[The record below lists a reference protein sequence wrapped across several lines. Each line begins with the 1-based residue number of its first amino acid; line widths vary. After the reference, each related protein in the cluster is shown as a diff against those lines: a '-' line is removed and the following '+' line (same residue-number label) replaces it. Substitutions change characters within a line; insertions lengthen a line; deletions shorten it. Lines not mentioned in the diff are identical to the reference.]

1 MPNSAQLKTRGLELQ
16 AKLAEIETAETLS
29 EGEKAAAFD
38 ALSKDFEDHQLAVN
52 NSERAAEFRTKF
64 AIGGEAAPDGES
76 DDLPR
81 MYCGNLRSK
90 RAHIAS
96 AFMRSQG
103 YRDAIHDLGGPKGI
117 IEGAKSQFDHK
128 FELSTK
134 DATAAGNLM
143 GEGLYG
149 GTGPTAAGQSPF
161 LPGAFG
167 PGIMPMFIPGV
178 VEQRFF
184 ELTISDLFT
193 SVPTTSP
200 DVTYLVESVANF
212 QSTSVAEAG
221 LYPFSSEEFARV
233 YEQIGKVANA
243 ATVTDE
249 LLRDAPQLFNFLQG
263 RLVEGIQRQEEVQ
276 LLAGGGYPGVN
287 GLLTR
292 STGFTQHTGSLTALT
307 NVAFPASGTAGAGM
321 QPAVIASL
329 TPGMKVTGVG
339 STGTAPTG
347 IAIAEA
353 IAQAIVDIQLAIFY
367 SPNAILINPVDWHT
381 IRMVKDNNNQYYGGS
396 MFGAD
401 YGYGQNEGN
410 GYLGNPGQRIWNTR
424 VVQTPVIPAGL
435 IGVGYFGPESGYAL
449 RREGISVQ
457 MTNSNGTD
465 FVNGKVTLRGEER
478 LGLAITRP
486 KSFELIQLANAA

>member
-1 MPNSAQLKTRGLELQ
+1 MANSAQLISRGKELA
-16 AKLAEIETAETLS
+16 AKLTEIETS
-29 EGEKAAAFD
+29 EAMSDGDKAAAFD
-38 ALSKDFEDHQLAVN
+38 TLAKDFEAHQLAVN
-52 NSERAAEFRTKF
+52 NSERAQEFRTKF
-64 AIGGEAAPDGES
+64 AVGGEAALEGEP

-81 MYCGNLRSK
+81 MYCGNLRHK
-90 RAHIAS
+90 RADIARN
-96 AFMRSQG
+96 FLRSSG
-103 YRDAIHDLGGPKGI
+103 YRNAIHDLGGPQGI

-167 PGIMPMFIPGV
+167 PGIQPMFIPGV

-184 ELTISDLFT
+184 DLTIADLFT
-193 SVPTTSP
+193 SVPTNSP
-200 DVTYLVESVANF
+200 DVTYLVESAVNM
-212 QSTSVAEAG
+212 QAG
-221 LYPFSSEEFARV
+221 AVTEGGGYPFSSEQFARV

-263 RLVEGIQRQEEVQ
+263 RLVEGVQRAEEVQ
-276 LLAGGGYPGVN
+276 LLAGGGFPGVN

-292 STGFTQHTGSLTALT
+292 STGFTQHTTGLTALT
-307 NVAFPASGTAGAGM
+307 SVVFPATGTAGSGV
-321 QPAVIASL
+321 QPATIASL
-329 TPGMKVTGVG
+329 TPGMKVTGTG

-353 IAQAIVDIQLAIFY
+353 IAQAIVDIQLSIFY
-367 SPNAILINPVDWHT
+367 SPNAILINPNDFHT
-381 IRMVKDNNNQYYGGS
+381 IRMVKDAQGQYYGGS

-401 YGYGQNEGN
+401 YGYSQNEAN
-410 GYLGNPGQRIWNTR
+410 GYLGGGGQRIWNTR

-465 FVNGKVTLRGEER
+465 FVNGKVTMRAEER

-486 KSFELIQLANAA
+486 KSFELIQLALAP

>member
-1 MPNSAQLKTRGLELQ
+1 MPNSAQLITRGKELA
-16 AKLAEIETAETLS
+16 AKLTEIETS
-29 EGEKAAAFD
+29 EAMSDGEKAAAFD
-38 ALSKDFEDHQLAVN
+38 LIAKDFESHQLAVN
-52 NSERAAEFRTKF
+52 NSERAQEFRAKLGGGGDENTK
-64 AIGGEAAPDGES
+64 GVE
-76 DDLPR
+76 DDLPP
-81 MYCGNLRSK
+81 MYCSNLRGK
-90 RAHIAS
+90 RAAIAQS
-96 AFMRSQG
+96 FMRSAG
-103 YRDAIHDLGGPKGI
+103 YRNAIHDLGGPKGI
-117 IEGAKSQFDHK
+117 IDGAKSQFDHK
-128 FELSTK
+128 FELATK
-134 DATAAGNLM
+134 DATSAGNLM

-167 PGIMPMFIPGV
+167 PGIQPMFIPGV

-184 ELTISDLFT
+184 ELTIADLFT

-200 DVTYLVESVANF
+200 DVTYLVESAANF
-212 QSTSVAEAG
+212 QSTSVAEGAA
-221 LYPFSSEEFARV
+221 YPFSSEQFARV
-233 YEQIGKVANA
+233 YEQLGKVANA

-263 RLVEGIQRQEEVQ
+263 RLVEGIQRAEEVQ
-276 LLAGGGYPGVN
+276 LLAGSGYPGVN

-292 STGFTQHTGSLTALT
+292 STGFTQHTNALTAMT
-307 NVAFPASGTAGAGM
+307 SVAFPAAGTAGAGV
-321 QPAVIASL
+321 QPASIASL
-329 TPGMKVTGVG
+329 TPGMKVQG
-339 STGTAPTG
+339 TGTTGTPPDG

-353 IAQAIVDIQLAIFY
+353 IAQAIVDIQLSIFY
-367 SPNAILINPVDWHT
+367 SPNAILINPNDFHT
-381 IRMVKDNNNQYYGGS
+381 IRMVKDGNKQYYGGS

-410 GYLGNPGQRIWNTR
+410 GFLGMPGQRIWNTR

-435 IGVGYFGPESGYAL
+435 IAVGYFGPESGYTL

-465 FVNGKVTLRGEER
+465 FVNGKVTMRAEER

-486 KSFELIQLANAA
+486 KAFELIQLVNA